1 MNGDGARFWE
11 TKSAAEMTT
20 AEWESLCD
28 GCGRCCLNKL
38 DDWDTGEIY
47 YTNVAC
53 KLFDGAT
60 CRCRDYSNRFDTV
73 PDCVKLEPEDISKY
87 HWLPPTC
94 AYRLLDEGKPLP
106 EWHPLISGTYRTV
119 MEVGVSVSG
128 KTISEDGMELEEFE
142 NHIVDW
148 PGLDPT

>member
-1 MNGDGARFWE
+1 MNSRDRRFWE
-11 TKSAAEMTT
+11 TKSPTEMTVH
-20 AEWESLCD
+20 EWESLCD

-60 CRCRDYSNRFDTV
+60 CRCKDYQNRLDTV
-73 PDCVKLEPEDISKY
+73 PDCVKLEPEDIGKY

-128 KTISEDGMELEEFE
+128 KTISEERMELEEFE